1 MNYNRLKRGVAVLAV
16 GTLLTFSITGCTLFG
31 STTGSNNQSSNST
44 TASKTVDIN
53 DLFSDRDLD
62 ASYDATSPKITLSE
76 SSITSDSENA
86 KVSGNTVTIT
96 KAGTYIITGTSSDA
110 QIVVDCDSD
119 KVQLVLDN
127 ANITSSSATAL
138 YVKQADKVFIT
149 LADGSTNNITINS
162 DSTKQDDS
170 TIDGAI
176 FAKDDITINGS
187 GTLNVTSGKTNGIV
201 GKDDL
206 KIVSGTI
213 NVTSAN
219 HGIQGKDT
227 ISIKDPTITISAEKD
242 GLNSNGTVSIVG
254 GNVNITKSN
263 EGIEGQVINIAGGET
278 NVVATDDGLN
288 AATAD
293 SNTSNDPMAVDSNAI
308 LNISGGKLTVDANGD
323 ALDSNGSINISGGET
338 YVSGPTNDGNTA
350 IDFVSE
356 CVVTG
361 GTLVAAGSTGM
372 VEAMSSNSTQPVMTV
387 NASSNSGTITVKDK
401 SGNKIVEY
409 TPTKTYACMTI
420 SSPELKVGETYTVT
434 CGSTSED
441 ITLENTVTSNVTA
454 TMGGGMMGGGQGG
467 KMGGKMG
474 DFQPPTDE
482 NGNIQAPPEGF
493 QNNGDMTTPPNG
505 GQMNGKM
512 GKQQKQQN
520 R

>member
-76 SSITSDSENA
+76 GSITSDSENA

-162 DSTKQDDS
+162 DSEKKDDS

-254 GNVNITKSN
+254 GNVNIAKSN

-278 NVVATDDGLN
+278 NVTSTDDGLN
-288 AATAD
+288 AASAD
-293 SNTSNDPMAVDSNAI
+293 TDLSEDPMAVDENAI
-308 LNISGGKLTVDANGD
+308 INISGGKLTVDTDNNGD
-323 ALDSNGSINISGGET
+323 GLDSNGSINISGGET
-338 YVSGPTNDGNTA
+338 YISGPTTDGNTA
-350 IDFVSE
+350 IDFGSE

-372 VEAMSSNSTQPVMTV
+372 VEAMSENSTQAVMTV
-387 NASSNSGTITVKDK
+387 NASSDNGTITVTDK

-409 TPTKTYACMTI
+409 TPNKTYACMII

-454 TMGGGMMGGGQGG
+454 TMKMGGSGGQGG
-467 KMGGKMG
+467 PMGGKMG

-482 NGNIQAPPEGF
+482 NGNKKAPPEGF
-493 QNNGDMTTPPNG
+493 QNNGDMPTPPNG

-512 GKQQKQQN
+512 GKQQK
-520 R
+520 